1 MDFYFMKN
9 NIISKI
15 TQTTTNIMKNS
26 IKFPLIAL
34 CSLLI
39 TQSYAQK
46 ITPKEGKTQPPAAGK
61 TAVNAPEVAA
71 LKLKFT
77 EFIDAYANIEKNKD
91 VTKVLKYVAP
101 DAISTL
107 VSFDLTGKMNI
118 LYSDYKGFAGFLDK
132 LTTTEG
138 LAVNYTLD
146 NIDKMYISGN
156 IGVVVYGVKYENK
169 RGGQIWSKGYENVSL
184 TYKKIAGEWKI
195 VQYVVTQIEDEKTK
209 VSCICELTVENNSQ
223 DFIMKTT
230 IPSGRSYITELN
242 PIGFMF
248 PNNEKMIVIGEKYYK
263 WTANGDINYMEE
275 PVGDAT
281 IKETKIANIADLND
295 RKLAVETILT
305 QHYYKAVCNEVQIKA
320 TAK

>member
-9 NIISKI
+9 NIISKT

-46 ITPKEGKTQPPAAGK
+46 VTPKEGKTQPPAAGK

-71 LKLKFT
+71 LKLKFN

-91 VTKVLKYVAP
+91 VTKVLKHVAP

-132 LTTTEG
+132 LITTEG
-138 LAVNYTLD
+138 LAVNYVLD

>member
-1 MDFYFMKN
+1 MKN
-9 NIISKI
+9 C
-15 TQTTTNIMKNS
+15 
-26 IKFPLIAL
+26 IKLLLIAF

-39 TQSYAQK
+39 TQIYAQNTK
-46 ITPKEGKTQPPAAGK
+46 QGKTQPPAAGK

-71 LKLKFT
+71 LKLKFN

-91 VTKVLKYVAP
+91 VTKVLKHVAP
-101 DAISTL
+101 DVISTL

-138 LAVNYTLD
+138 LAVNYVLD

>member
-1 MDFYFMKN
+1 
-9 NIISKI
+9 
-15 TQTTTNIMKNS
+15 MKNS
-26 IKFPLIAL
+26 IKFPLIVL

-46 ITPKEGKTQPPAAGK
+46 VTPKEGKTQPPAAGK

-71 LKLKFT
+71 LKLKFN

-91 VTKVLKYVAP
+91 VTKVLKHVAP
-101 DAISTL
+101 DVISTL

-138 LAVNYTLD
+138 LAVNYVLD

-305 QHYYKAVCNEVQIKA
+305 QHYYKSVCNEVQIKA

>member
-1 MDFYFMKN
+1 
-9 NIISKI
+9 
-15 TQTTTNIMKNS
+15 MKNS
-26 IKFPLIAL
+26 IKFPLIVL

-46 ITPKEGKTQPPAAGK
+46 VTPKEGKTQPPAAGK

-71 LKLKFT
+71 LKLKFN

-91 VTKVLKYVAP
+91 VTKVLKHVAP
-101 DAISTL
+101 DVISTL

-138 LAVNYTLD
+138 LAVNYVLD

-320 TAK
+320 MSK